1 MNDGEIYNNHC
12 NYEGAGFQIHNSS
25 TFTMN
30 GGRLYNNTSN
40 ARGGVL
46 WVNNSSKFIMTGG
59 IITGNK
65 TNGATIYLASST
77 LTFSG
82 SAQFYGN
89 YSGSTPQDVT
99 SRFTVGGAF
108 TSARIGISTTG
119 TFTTNYGKFN
129 PDVSA
134 SKYFYATNTS
144 YHAGD
149 TVAALGSTNE
159 GSIVSGAQTANK
171 IVWKYRYGNDSEW
184 KLAASAL
191 TNGDQFAV
199 FAQDSYLALK
209 NPSRSITI
217 LPFESETATTPL
229 VASMSELVRNSNT
242 GKDNYTECAPSVI
255 DYKTGVFNLRYDGE
269 GNYLNSTFTL
279 AMQLSIIFIDVKA
292 SKIEYTGAYQN
303 GILFNPNYLDYEIL
317 STPLDASAVKAS
329 GEYLQ
334 FLSTGT
340 YKIKLKFKS
349 EYADQI
355 EAGLVGWAKTDWTEA
370 LENKESIEIEFTVA
384 KGSLAL
390 PEAESKVYDAK
401 AWTLSDAVG
410 EWCSEAHCNENVVE
424 LRKVEYKNFASG
436 AAYAGISK
444 ENIIKAGYYRITLVV
459 KDKHN
464 YMWSDTTDGEK
475 SFDLTINKAEI
486 LMNQP
491 RVDEYGIL
499 ADGERITA
507 KSGIL
512 PTDAGAMNADGV
524 YGLEYIAKGDVEYDT
539 WTRSAPENAGE
550 YYVRPYIV
558 SPDDCNYEIDYQ
570 ITNNVGTCYTL
581 FERLKNT
588 IAIPFLWKEGAS
600 IDNSTYTTSTPYTG
614 AKQTFKLVNT
624 KADDDSYYLSE
635 GIEVASMEGGIA
647 QTDASTFEAT
657 NMQTY
662 KV

>member
-1 MNDGEIYNNHC
+1 
-12 NYEGAGFQIHNSS
+12 
-25 TFTMN
+25 
-30 GGRLYNNTSN
+30 
-40 ARGGVL
+40 
-46 WVNNSSKFIMTGG
+46 
-59 IITGNK
+59 
-65 TNGATIYLASST
+65 
-77 LTFSG
+77 
-82 SAQFYGN
+82 
-89 YSGSTPQDVT
+89 
-99 SRFTVGGAF
+99 
-108 TSARIGISTTG
+108 
-119 TFTTNYGKFN
+119 
-129 PDVSA
+129 
-134 SKYFYATNTS
+134 
-144 YHAGD
+144 
-149 TVAALGSTNE
+149 
-159 GSIVSGAQTANK
+159 
-171 IVWKYRYGNDSEW
+171 
-184 KLAASAL
+184 
-191 TNGDQFAV
+191 
-199 FAQDSYLALK
+199 
-209 NPSRSITI
+209 
-217 LPFESETATTPL
+217 
-229 VASMSELVRNSNT
+229 
-242 GKDNYTECAPSVI
+242 
-255 DYKTGVFNLRYDGE
+255 
-269 GNYLNSTFTL
+269 
-279 AMQLSIIFIDVKA
+279 MQLSIIFIDVKA

-303 GILFNPNYLDYEIL
+303 GILFNPDYLDYEIL
-317 STPLDASAVKAS
+317 STPLDASEVKAS

-340 YKIKLKFKS
+340 YRIKLKFKS

-390 PEAESKVYDAK
+390 PEAESKIYNAK
-401 AWTLSDAVG
+401 AWTLSNAVG

-475 SFDLTINKAEI
+475 SFDLTINKAKI

-662 KV
+662 RVEVKLVDPANTRWATGEKDNTENKTLTLIINKAYLHIGLEYNGEVEFVDGQSFSKGEHETLVLSAGEILSGVSSGQSKVTLDVTYSNSNGGSGIIADTQMTIDGKYFKANIDLMTLPVGT